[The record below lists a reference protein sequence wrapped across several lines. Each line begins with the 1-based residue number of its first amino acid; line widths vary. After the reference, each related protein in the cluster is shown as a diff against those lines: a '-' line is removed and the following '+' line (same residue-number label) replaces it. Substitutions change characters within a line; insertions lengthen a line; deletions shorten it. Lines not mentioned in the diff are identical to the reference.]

1 MIIGWKFD
9 CDQCVVLLVCY
20 LLCYV
25 EMVVDYVMF
34 LVNYVG
40 GVIVDL
46 LELVVDVWIVGYVDD
61 GQGVEVMIVVID
73 GLI

>member
-1 MIIGWKFD
+1 M
-9 CDQCVVLLVCY
+9 VLLVCY

-61 GQGVEVMIVVID
+61 G
-73 GLI
+73 